1 MKTFRVIARGEARV
15 PYRDAEGR
23 PELTRF
29 AGRRHDGTPAAEDV
43 PDSTYYRRAV
53 SRADLAE
60 VPAEAPPPDASDAA
74 EAPAAPSPTEP

>member
-1 MKTFRVIARGEARV
+1 MQTFRVIARGEARV

-29 AGRRHDGTPAAEDV
+29 AGRRHDGTPAAELV

-53 SRADLAE
+53 ARGDLD
-60 VPAEAPPPDASDAA
+60 EAPAPAPPVAPPAA
-74 EAPAAPSPTEP
+74 ETPAAPSPTEP